1 MCNAKGHVRFAP
13 NIDRESGFPQTV
25 MSALPP
31 KADMCS
37 APPNVCFGPKADM
50 QESGSEVVVLTR
62 IILCVAAS
70 GFISC
75 FRLQNGDSV
84 VHRQWRNLH

>member
-1 MCNAKGHVRFAP
+1 MCGAIGH
-13 NIDRESGFPQTV
+13 
-25 MSALPP
+25 
-31 KADMCS
+31 
-37 APPNVCFGPKADM
+37 VCFGPKADM
-50 QESGSEVVVLTR
+50 QESGSKVVVLTR

-84 VHRQWRNLH
+84 WFIGSGETCKSVRIRAKELGLTPLEPPPLL

>member
-1 MCNAKGHVRFAP
+1 VRRHPSSPTTA
-13 NIDRESGFPQTV
+13 IDQCPLWV
-25 MSALPP
+25 K
-31 KADMCS
+31 KADMCG
-37 APPNVCFGPKADM
+37 AIGHVCFGPKADM
-50 QESGSEVVVLTR
+50 QESGSKVVVLSR

>member
-1 MCNAKGHVRFAP
+1 MCGAIGH
-13 NIDRESGFPQTV
+13 
-25 MSALPP
+25 
-31 KADMCS
+31 
-37 APPNVCFGPKADM
+37 VCFGPKADM
-50 QESGSEVVVLTR
+50 QESGSKVVVLSR